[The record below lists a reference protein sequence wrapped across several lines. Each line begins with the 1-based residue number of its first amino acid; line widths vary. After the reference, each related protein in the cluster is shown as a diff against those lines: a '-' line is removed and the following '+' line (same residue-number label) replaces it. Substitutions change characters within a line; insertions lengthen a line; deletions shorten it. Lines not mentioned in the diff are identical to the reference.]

1 MELDIRS
8 AYSQLTACQS
18 NIAHCH
24 FGDKWLLAIN
34 SIVFMVA
41 GMLML
46 VLSWR
51 TKKAQKQEVA
61 TDYYSLS
68 YRRASGRDLREG
80 LQFKTLF
87 FDMLSATCLCKFDQS

>member
-1 MELDIRS
+1 MESDTRS
-8 AYSQLTACQS
+8 AYTVLTACQS
-18 NIAHCH
+18 NIALCH

-34 SIVFMVA
+34 SIIFMVA

-51 TKKAQKQEVA
+51 TKKASKIEMA

-68 YRRASGRDLREG
+68 
-80 LQFKTLF
+80 
-87 FDMLSATCLCKFDQS
+87 